1 MGNCVSTD
9 KDIFIYDD
17 YIFEKDLK
25 LMKPIKYK
33 YKIKYHRRKKIY
45 DIFKLEIKK

>member
-1 MGNCVSTD
+1 MGNCSTTE

-33 YKIKYHRRKKIY
+33 ILYHRRKKIY
-45 DIFKLEIKK
+45 HIYKLEIKSQI

>member
-1 MGNCVSTD
+1 MSTD

-25 LMKPIKYK
+25 LIKPVK
-33 YKIKYHRRKKIY
+33 YKILYHRRKKIY
-45 DIFKLEIKK
+45 DIYKSEIKNQI